1 MTLAVKETT
10 ETNSP
15 KVFDRLAMDCFKG
28 TAYVLASIWVVFY
41 GISHLWVD
49 VLKFGTTPVSV
60 SLMVVAMVAAAGGL
74 IALGTRLAGPQVR
87 PGLKTG
93 VVFGILS
100 ILTIAGLT
108 SLVGILLERTLAAQP
123 IVGIPITA
131 VFGAGLLYLLVRM
144 YSKPGCEST
153 LVTVEEQGWF
163 QTEAYKKTQGVRV
176 RRGTMLALLI
186 LAGCGIYTMLI
197 HQTLVTGP
205 RNWEIPIPYTGK
217 ATVIRP
223 GDTGLRADQVVS
235 AAEVEAVNKELL
247 ETKVRVTNPGD
258 SNFQLNEVKP
268 REEFEKVDAQLKEQK
283 KLQPTKSEPIVA
295 EVKSYPRITLL
306 PDVMYTLP
314 IILALSALWLS
325 YRVVNYPTFADF
337 LIATEAELNK
347 VSWTTRRRLVQDT
360 IVVLVTVFLLTTFLF
375 LVDLLWSQV
384 LSSKAIGVLKVP
396 DETDKAKEEEV
407 PW

>member
-15 KVFDRLAMDCFKG
+15 KVFDRLAMDCFLG
-28 TAYVLASIWVVFY
+28 VAYVLGSIWVVFY
-41 GISHLWVD
+41 GISHVWRD
-49 VLKFGTTPVSV
+49 VLRLERTAVSV

-74 IALGTRLAGPQVR
+74 IALGRRLAGPQVR

-93 VVFGILS
+93 VVFGIMGVVA
-100 ILTIAGLT
+100 IAGLT
-108 SLVGILLERTLAAQP
+108 SLVGGLLERSLQVQP
-123 IVGIPITA
+123 AIGIAIMGLVGLGCL
-131 VFGAGLLYLLVRM
+131 FLLVRS
-144 YSKPGCEST
+144 YSKPGCENM

-163 QTEAYKKTQGVRV
+163 QTEAYKKNQGLRV
-176 RRGTMLALLI
+176 RRGTMLGLLI
-186 LAGCGIYTMLI
+186 LAGCGVYTLLI

-205 RNWEIPIPYTGK
+205 RDWEIPIPYTGK
-217 ATVIRP
+217 VTVVRP
-223 GDTGLRADQVVS
+223 GDTGLRAGEVMS
-235 AAEVEAVNKELL
+235 AAEVDALNKELI
-247 ETKVRVTNPGD
+247 ENKVRITNPGD
-258 SNFQLNEVKP
+258 SDFKVNEVKP
-268 REEFEKVDAQLKEQK
+268 KEEFERVDAQLKEQK

-295 EVKSYPRITLL
+295 EVKSYPRLTLL

-314 IILALSALWLS
+314 IILALSALWFS